1 MFLFPGIEKSCDIA
15 VGDVVFMELGD
26 CGCMG
31 RRKTWEMVGF
41 LSPACPVPLQ
51 DAEVSMRPL
60 IRQLTICSMSVA
72 ELIATRRHTALT
84 TAALLIDC
92 QRRRDFVFISQIE
105 LALSRM
111 LDFSYSWL
119 RSQR

>member
-1 MFLFPGIEKSCDIA
+1 
-15 VGDVVFMELGD
+15 
-26 CGCMG
+26 
-31 RRKTWEMVGF
+31 
-41 LSPACPVPLQ
+41 
-51 DAEVSMRPL
+51 
-60 IRQLTICSMSVA
+60 MSVA

-111 LDFSYSWL
+111 LDFRLQLAQESEIASMVNGGLAIRYQPHLAPHRATRGGFQEDAFWRKEKKNEVGVGWGEMSKI
-119 RSQR
+119 RNKKTQA

>member
-1 MFLFPGIEKSCDIA
+1 
-15 VGDVVFMELGD
+15 
-26 CGCMG
+26 
-31 RRKTWEMVGF
+31 
-41 LSPACPVPLQ
+41 
-51 DAEVSMRPL
+51 
-60 IRQLTICSMSVA
+60 MSVA

-111 LDFSYSWL
+111 LDFSLQLAQESEIASMVKGGLAIRYQPHLAPHRVTRGGFQEDAFW
-119 RSQR
+119 RKKKKK